1 VTEDMRARIAQTIY
15 RDGDDLSWAVAV
27 QLADLII
34 WELGL
39 RRETA
44 YAWNG
49 SRSTATG
56 ARHVTDW
63 EKP

>member
-1 VTEDMRARIAQTIY
+1 MSDDMRARIAEIIY
-15 RDGDDLSWAVAV
+15 GDGNDLSWAIAL

-49 SRSTATG
+49 KRSTATG
-56 ARHVTDW
+56 VRHVTDW
-63 EKP
+63 ENP